1 MKSFDLNISIIMP
14 CYRGEQYIENAIRL
28 VGDEVGK
35 FENQFELIVVV
46 DGLLDRTYEKASNM
60 QEDYKYL
67 KVVGYEKNKGK
78 GYAVRYGTK
87 FCRGKYIVFLD
98 SDMDYHPGSIK
109 TLLARAVDNNANIVV
124 GNRRDKKSTFVY
136 PMVRKLASIGFNCYV
151 NVLFPYLKISDTQ
164 AGIKLVDKPSAT
176 KIFKSLDGITLAD
189 GFIYDICLLVLA
201 RKSGMKVVESPCVFE
216 MQSST
221 IGVGKKFVG
230 TAFKMAKEVLK
241 FKMLLKTINY

>member
-35 FENQFELIVVV
+35 FENHFELIVVV
-46 DGLLDRTYEKASNM
+46 DGLLDSTYEKASNM
-60 QEDYKYL
+60 REDYKYL
-67 KVVGYEKNKGK
+67 KVVGYEKNRGK

-109 TLLARAVDNNANIVV
+109 TLLAHAVDNNANIVV

-151 NVLFPYLKISDTQ
+151 NVLFPYLKIIDTQ
-164 AGIKLVDKPSAT
+164 AGIKLVDKPSVT
-176 KIFKSLDGITLAD
+176 KIFKSLEGIALAD
-189 GFIYDICLLVLA
+189 GFIFDICLLVLA
-201 RKSGMKVVESPCVFE
+201 RKSGMIIVESPCIFE
-216 MQSST
+216 MQTST
-221 IGVGKKFVG
+221 IGVGKKFIG
-230 TAFKMAKEVLK
+230 TALKMAKEVFKLK
-241 FKMLLKTINY
+241 MSLKTINY